1 MKINV
6 IPIIKTL
13 ETTPHDDTLYLINA
27 LSDISGIFSLNGNA
41 VYLVKNI
48 ENCSALNIQ
57 TEYLKLSTNV
67 HISAFPSNSVT
78 FETGYYNCIE
88 LQILDNSEN
97 EENLSA
103 FVNLCNSH
111 ATYLDGKD
119 FVSFFDSLVSLF
131 QLPIEQ
137 NYKNLV
143 GLFGELSIIK
153 FFYENCKKDLS
164 RYWHTTGSS
173 SKLDFVSPRV
183 NIEVKTTKS
192 EQLMF
197 TINHEQ
203 LFDNPNDTYLAAVL
217 ISENN
222 SGITLNELIEDLLQ
236 DLNYCNDLSFSVKLE
251 TERRRVSPNEAN
263 SKRFILKNIKL
274 YNSKEICPFTN
285 IPETISELTYKINL
299 SGFKSEDVT
308 VVGNFICRM

>member
-1 MKINV
+1 MKNNA

-13 ETTPHDDTLYLINA
+13 ETTPHDDTLYLLSS

-67 HISAFPSNSVT
+67 HVSAFSSSSKT

-88 LQILDNSEN
+88 LQFLDSSDN
-97 EENLSA
+97 EENQTA
-103 FVNLCNSH
+103 FLNLCYSH

-131 QLPIEQ
+131 QLPREQ

-153 FFYENCKKDLS
+153 FFYENSNKDIS
-164 RYWHTTGSS
+164 KYWHTTGSS
-173 SKLDFVSPRV
+173 SKLDFVSPQV

-192 EQLMF
+192 EQLVF

-203 LFDNPNDTYLAAVL
+203 LFDNHNDTYLAAVL

-222 SGITLNELIEDLLQ
+222 SGITLNELIEELLQ
-236 DLNYCNDLSFSVKLE
+236 DINYCNDLSFSVKLE
-251 TERRRVSPNEAN
+251 TEKRRVSPNDSN

-274 YNSKEICPFTN
+274 YNSRDIIPFTN

-299 SGFKSEDVT
+299 TGFTSVNVASVGKSIV
-308 VVGNFICRM
+308 